1 MRTLYLVLVFLL
13 QGLITNAQE
22 WAPSGATWYYDWV
35 GMAVD
40 GYAQIRY
47 MNDSVVG
54 GKLCKTLQVEQH
66 TFNWITQTFTHAV
79 IGQEYTYLENNIVY
93 YYRYGQF
100 YTLYDFNSTAGSSWT
115 VAGWDQNNPCD
126 SLGSIVVD
134 STGITIINS
143 LDLKYL
149 NVSPGPNSEW
159 EFMDKIIERIGS
171 LGYMFP
177 GPNCAID
184 IPGPGQLRCY
194 YDDSFGLYQ
203 RSGFPPNCDFIIGM
217 NDILKESNWLKIYPV
232 PAPTVITVE
241 INKPIKGKIMIVISD
256 TEGNIIRNIESAEH
270 KMTINIEDLQSGMY
284 FIKVIS
290 GDDIK
295 SVKVIKSAH

>member
-1 MRTLYLVLVFLL
+1 MKKSILLCLVLL
-13 QGLITNAQE
+13 QSLITNAQV
-22 WAPSGATWYYDWV
+22 WAPLGATWYYDWV
-35 GMAVD
+35 EMAVD

-47 MNDSVVG
+47 VNDSMVG

-100 YTLYDFNSTAGSSWT
+100 YKLYDFNSGAGSYWI

-134 STGITIINS
+134 STGSIIINS
-143 LDLKYL
+143 FPLKYL
-149 NVSPGPNSEW
+149 RVSPGPYSEW

-177 GPNCAID
+177 GPNCVVD
-184 IPGPGQLRCY
+184 IHGPGELRCY

-203 RSGFPPNCDFIIGM
+203 RSGFPPNCDYIVGM
-217 NDILKESNWLKIYPV
+217 NDISKENNWLKIYPV

-256 TEGNIIRNIESAEH
+256 TEGNIIRNIESAET
-270 KMTINIEDLQSGMY
+270 KLAINIEDLPSGMY
-284 FIKVIS
+284 FAKVIS

-295 SVKVIKSAH
+295 SVKIIKSTL